1 MTAFFPL
8 QAVATAALQ
17 VRACILVRTTHA
29 PHHAPHPRTHF
40 LLQLSLATFSRHSNQ
55 VLVLGEWPTAAQ
67 LTGGGAI
74 AVGLSCVVA
83 SLAYEPRA
91 DAPKAAAA
99 TEDGAEDA
107 HAERELES
115 SVDWQ

>member
-1 MTAFFPL
+1 MHTRTHHPRTAPR
-8 QAVATAALQ
+8 TA
-17 VRACILVRTTHA
+17 
-29 PHHAPHPRTHF
+29 PRTHF
-40 LLQLSLATFSRHSNQ
+40 LLQLSLATFSGHSNE

-67 LTGGGAI
+67 LTGGAAI

-99 TEDGAEDA
+99 TEDTAEDA

-115 SVDWQ
+115 SEE

>member
-1 MTAFFPL
+1 MTAFFPQ

-29 PHHAPHPRTHF
+29 RTAPRTHF
-40 LLQLSLATFSRHSNQ
+40 LLQLSLATFSAHSNEL
-55 VLVLGEWPTAAQ
+55 LVLGEWPTAAQ
-67 LTGGGAI
+67 LTGGAAI

-107 HAERELES
+107 HAERS
-115 SVDWQ
+115 SSRQWITTVVR

>member
-1 MTAFFPL
+1 
-8 QAVATAALQ
+8 
-17 VRACILVRTTHA
+17 
-29 PHHAPHPRTHF
+29 
-40 LLQLSLATFSRHSNQ
+40 

-67 LTGGGAI
+67 LTGGAAI

-91 DAPKAAAA
+91 DEPKAAAA
-99 TEDGAEDA
+99 TEDTAEDA

-115 SVDWQ
+115 SEE